1 MNVHNFFFVEKLEK
15 FSDPIKSIENP
26 IKFKIECILHLLLD
40 AYSIYLL
47 PAPPLRKLTLRIFQ
61 QCRRIV
67 FQLIC
72 RFIRLIF
79 YQRKSIYKNISSHGL
94 PQKSRLLSI
103 TCLYSAAKI
112 IQSKKKYNEQKFV
125 KKCRTW
131 GSSLPFSSWLGHYSP
146 KATPRLS
153 NQQLSNNFKP
163 EPNINIDA
171 NIQDDLLTVP
181 PNKWVVLKT

>member
-1 MNVHNFFFVEKLEK
+1 MNVHNFFFFFKSLGN
-15 FSDPIKSIENP
+15 FSGPIKSIENP

-40 AYSIYLL
+40 AYSIYLS
-47 PAPPLRKLTLRIFQ
+47 PPPPLRKLTLRIFH
-61 QCRRIV
+61 QCRSIV

-72 RFIRLIF
+72 RVVRFHF
-79 YQRKSIYKNISSHGL
+79 CQRKSIKKDIMSVKESCSELKLGLSSTEIQKHVCSILLFCKGL
-94 PQKSRLLSI
+94 PKNSSPNKR
-103 TCLYSAAKI
+103 YK
-112 IQSKKKYNEQKFV
+112 EQKFV

-153 NQQLSNNFKP
+153 NQQLNNDFKP

-171 NIQDDLLTVP
+171 KI
-181 PNKWVVLKT
+181 